1 LRPPPEDFLDRF
13 CVIGPPEAC
22 VARLRGLVSL
32 GLDHVVIV
40 GGGRDTD
47 PAVRQRSD
55 ELFAAEVLP
64 AFD

>member
-1 LRPPPEDFLDRF
+1 M
-13 CVIGPPEAC
+13 
-22 VARLRGLVSL
+22 ARLRGLVSL